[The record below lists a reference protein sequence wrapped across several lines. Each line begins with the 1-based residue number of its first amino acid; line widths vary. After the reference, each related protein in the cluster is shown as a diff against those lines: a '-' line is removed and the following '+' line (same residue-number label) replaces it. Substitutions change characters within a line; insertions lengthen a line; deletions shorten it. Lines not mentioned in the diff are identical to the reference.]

1 LQTRII
7 LVWAKVSDL
16 ALAALPPR
24 QQAVVTALD
33 LEFAVRER
41 LAALGLRMGRR
52 LQVVRRAGARGPL
65 QVRID
70 HTDLILRRAEA
81 DRIAVRLLSEVS
93 A

>member
-1 LQTRII
+1 M
-7 LVWAKVSDL
+7 SDL

-24 QQAVVTALD
+24 RPAVVTTLD

-41 LAALGLRMGRR
+41 LAALGLRIGRR

-81 DRIAVRLLSEVS
+81 DRIAVRLLPEVAS
-93 A
+93 